1 MFRALGK
8 SKIAFVLAILF
19 GISLFFFKSGS
30 RYSNF
35 FNSDSVVA
43 KVSNTSISTTKF
55 NRVMQNSIN
64 KFNQILNKQITSN
77 EINAFQ
83 IQSLALNS
91 LINEAIFEDEYNDIN
106 LKIDET
112 IIALKTKEKI
122 PQLYD
127 SKNKLNE
134 LYLKSF
140 LQQQQLKIEDIV
152 QIINF
157 ETVNKYFSDAF
168 FNINYP
174 KHFSKKI
181 NNLDNHSRSISYI
194 ELPLDKIKVENSL
207 NIKNELQKF
216 YNDNIDRYMSDEK
229 RDVEYFIIDKNL
241 SEIDFSPTD
250 FEITEYYQTNKK
262 LFYENEKRSFIQFN
276 FKTNE
281 EAIKFKKLIKGFK
294 LNDIIKLSKENDFSF
309 NEFIN
314 LKENEILSQIADP
327 LFGLKVNEQSDIIET
342 SLAKHIVILKSI
354 TNAEQFTLNQVKD
367 EIQKTIEEIEMN
379 NYYNDLLDKTS
390 QKIIEGESFDNI
402 ISDLNLKKGF
412 IKDLTRTYKNSDDKI
427 KFFLDSLIESS
438 FSSNQ
443 DFVSDVININE
454 NTSYVFN
461 VTKIIQPEPLNFKS
475 IDKIVEK
482 DWKISKKIETFNL
495 DFEKNKDNEM
505 YLNDIANKYNI
516 NINKMIVTNNSTE
529 IPPNFLNKIFKK
541 EKYEIL
547 NNILENK
554 FYIGKIEDIIIDNNE
569 NANNDIAMNKDLRD
583 SFSQELIKTKK
594 ISTNDGLIKALVDQY

>member
-1 MFRALGK
+1 MK
-8 SKIAFVLAILF
+8 
-19 GISLFFFKSGS
+19 
-30 RYSNF
+30 
-35 FNSDSVVA
+35 
-43 KVSNTSISTTKF
+43 
-55 NRVMQNSIN
+55 
-64 KFNQILNKQITSN
+64 
-77 EINAFQ
+77 
-83 IQSLALNS
+83 
-91 LINEAIFEDEYNDIN
+91 
-106 LKIDET
+106 
-112 IIALKTKEKI
+112 KEM
-122 PQLYD
+122 
-127 SKNKLNE
+127 
-134 LYLKSF
+134 
-140 LQQQQLKIEDIV
+140 
-152 QIINF
+152 
-157 ETVNKYFSDAF
+157 
-168 FNINYP
+168 
-174 KHFSKKI
+174 
-181 NNLDNHSRSISYI
+181 
-194 ELPLDKIKVENSL
+194 L
-207 NIKNELQKF
+207 NI
-216 YNDNIDRYMSDEK
+216 
-229 RDVEYFIIDKNL
+229 FIIDKNL
-241 SEIDFSPTD
+241 SEINFSPTE

-262 LFYENEKRSFIQFN
+262 LFYKNEKRSFIQFN

-402 ISDLNLKKGF
+402 ISDLNLKKDF

-461 VTKIIQPEPLNFKS
+461 VIKIIQPEPLNFKS

-482 DWKISKKIETFNL
+482 DWKISKKIEIFNL
-495 DFEKNKDNEM
+495 DFEKNEDNEM
-505 YLNDIANKYNI
+505 YLNDIANRYNV
-516 NINKMIVTNNSTE
+516 NIK
-529 IPPNFLNKIFKK
+529 
-541 EKYEIL
+541 
-547 NNILENK
+547 
-554 FYIGKIEDIIIDNNE
+554 
-569 NANNDIAMNKDLRD
+569 
-583 SFSQELIKTKK
+583 
-594 ISTNDGLIKALVDQY
+594 